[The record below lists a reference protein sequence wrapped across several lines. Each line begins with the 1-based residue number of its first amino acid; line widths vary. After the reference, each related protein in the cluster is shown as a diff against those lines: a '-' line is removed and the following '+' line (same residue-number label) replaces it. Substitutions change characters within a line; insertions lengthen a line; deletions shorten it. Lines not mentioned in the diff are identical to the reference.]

1 MKQAAL
7 KLRLFH
13 PRQKLLENRQYA
25 SDLELQL
32 RSRMEEIL
40 QQKRH
45 QFALYVEKMKGLS
58 PLEKLNQGY
67 AYVEDKKGR
76 PADCRCKRWRCDPYL
91 CIGWNDRSAGKR
103 NDRKN
108 PISRIKEADME
119 NQEQNT
125 PGLEKLF
132 ARLEEV
138 TADME
143 KSDITLEESF
153 ALYNEGM
160 QLLKQCNET
169 IDAVE
174 KKVQVLDENGEVHE
188 F

>member
-1 MKQAAL
+1 M
-7 KLRLFH
+7 
-13 PRQKLLENRQYA
+13 RQIADVKEGDAIRIYV
-25 SDLELQL
+25 SDGMIEAQVKG
-32 RSRMEEIL
+32 MTEE
-40 QQKRH
+40 
-45 QFALYVEKMKGLS
+45 
-58 PLEKLNQGY
+58 
-67 AYVEDKKGR
+67 
-76 PADCRCKRWRCDPYL
+76 
-91 CIGWNDRSAGKR
+91 
-103 NDRKN
+103 N

>member
-1 MKQAAL
+1 MRLSSAVLKKAEQNRQYLKQAAL

-67 AYVEDKKGR
+67 AYIEDEKGR
-76 PADCRCKRWRCDPYL
+76 PVRQIADVKEGDA
-91 CIGWNDRSAGKR
+91 I
-103 NDRKN
+103 
-108 PISRIKEADME
+108 RIYVSDGMIEAQVKGM
-119 NQEQNT
+119 T
-125 PGLEKLF
+125 
-132 ARLEEV
+132 EEIQYH
-138 TADME
+138 A
-143 KSDITLEESF
+143 
-153 ALYNEGM
+153 
-160 QLLKQCNET
+160 
-169 IDAVE
+169 
-174 KKVQVLDENGEVHE
+174 
-188 F
+188 